1 MGGDGG
7 RGYREGMNEMLESQ
21 CQVLINGA
29 YLSIVYTA
37 FKLFLLV
44 TKDIVIAKAEIFIL
58 VIIIMT
64 KMYVCSGS
72 DTLQV
77 KEQIQIFLF
86 FLMIHVLMLN
96 FKIKR
101 KKFWVGC
108 FILAKEHPSVKYFFY
123 CCCSVAK

>member
-7 RGYREGMNEMLESQ
+7 RGYREGMKEMLESQ

-86 FLMIHVLMLN
+86 FFN
-96 FKIKR
+96 DS
-101 KKFWVGC
+101 C
-108 FILAKEHPSVKYFFY
+108 FDAQFQD
-123 CCCSVAK
+123 